1 VGGKDPQFDLYKGIC
16 GLVKENE
23 SARPGEGYFPDQILK
38 NINKGSNT
46 YEGFEDKVKQKP
58 KMYDDFTMKVTL
70 LRESV
75 WEIVIN
81 LEVLSGWFQSWR
93 RG

>member
-1 VGGKDPQFDLYKGIC
+1 MNEFLKDFNEVQVGGKDPQFDLYKGIC

-75 WEIVIN
+75 
-81 LEVLSGWFQSWR
+81 
-93 RG
+93 